1 MPGEEIQVDLS
12 KVQDEINGLSADE
25 LRDQLLSLRTRQ
37 KVQQKKYQSPER
49 QKAYQL
55 RKREREKLMKEKA
68 IEFGFWDQVNEE
80 ANAAAEAIA
89 NTAAEKAAEAEV

>member
-1 MPGEEIQVDLS
+1 MPDEVQVDLS
-12 KVQDEINGLSADE
+12 GIQSEIDNLSEDE
-25 LRDQLLSLRTRQ
+25 LKSQLLSLRTRQ

-68 IEFGFWDQVNEE
+68 IEFGFWDSVNEE

-89 NTAAEKAAEAEV
+89 NKAAEASAEAEG

>member
-1 MPGEEIQVDLS
+1 MPDEVQVDLS
-12 KVQDEINGLSADE
+12 GIQNEIDNLSEDE
-25 LRDQLLSLRTRQ
+25 LKSQLLSLRTRQ

-89 NTAAEKAAEAEV
+89 NKAAEASAEAEG

>member
-1 MPGEEIQVDLS
+1 MPDEVQVDLS
-12 KVQDEINGLSADE
+12 GIQSEIDNLSEDE
-25 LRDQLLSLRTRQ
+25 LKSQLLSLRTRQ

-89 NTAAEKAAEAEV
+89 NKAAEASAEAEG